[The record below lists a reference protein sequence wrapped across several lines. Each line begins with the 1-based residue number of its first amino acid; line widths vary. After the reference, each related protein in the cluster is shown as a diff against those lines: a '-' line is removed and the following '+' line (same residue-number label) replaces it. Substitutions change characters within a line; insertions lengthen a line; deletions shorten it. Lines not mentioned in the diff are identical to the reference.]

1 MKKAIWVLA
10 ASLRVLV
17 LATGVLATGACT
29 TTVTESEIQSR
40 EERQDAQAR
49 KEEKRDQAIG
59 QEGGDSGEEVDEEA
73 GWADRE
79 SDL

>member
-10 ASLRVLV
+10 ASLRLLV